1 MGASL
6 LSDRDKH
13 STKKTLRLRRAMISL
28 SVLVLFVLTVL
39 VMVSFFAGE
48 GAKKSSRP
56 PSTVVVI
63 SEGVL
68 SQKEAAAESAEALR
82 QAEQTKATADEA
94 AAKLAALSPELAST
108 SQALALQAAVDE
120 ARAIGP
126 DSGPTLASVAAT
138 DQALADAS
146 AALDQKIAGYDALM
160 AEIEQVGSGGRVAVA
175 VLDAATGAPLVRVN
189 SDEVFT
195 AASTIKIATAT
206 SMMNAVEDGSWG
218 WGSTLNGTTL
228 EYCMEVM
235 IVESDNDCPFAWY
248 SAVGLGNVEEVVRSA
263 GGTST
268 TLAPGDLRTTA
279 MDLALLLQSIE
290 SGEAMNDENKQH
302 LLGLMARQNYRDG
315 IPAGL
320 GADAVVQDKV
330 GFLDGLLHDA
340 GIIRTEKGDYVVV
353 VLTEYRSWE
362 AIAKITEAIYE
373 YL

>member
-28 SVLVLFVLTVL
+28 SVLVLFLLTVL

-108 SQALALQAAVDE
+108 SQALALQDAVDE

-235 IVESDNDCPFAWY
+235 IVESDNDCTFAWY